1 MSFDPVEFLLD
12 EEVIDDADVRV
23 DRLSGGYLNQVF
35 RLRGKEQGGDF
46 DWVVKFFMPETE
58 LALFPNLPVEERK
71 ATYLASTIGR
81 APVPISYFDTTE
93 GPVLVY
99 EYCEG
104 EIWQEG
110 VGAVGLLLRDL
121 RTLDPS
127 GYGFREVPM
136 LPEEIL
142 AEGDAFLP
150 RIVSER
156 RWHLAQARPRPID
169 IDPISRTFLHTDVG
183 PGNIIVAK
191 DSSRLVVIDWQCP
204 AVGDP
209 VQDVIAFLSPAFQIL
224 YGREPLTA
232 KEEAAFFEAYDDA
245 ELNRRYDALL
255 PFYDWRMA
263 GYCATRQIKYA
274 SIRPEASQRYERA
287 LAALLA
293 RLEGR
298 R

>member
-1 MSFDPVEFLLD
+1 MDDFDPVGLLL
-12 EEVIDDADVRV
+12 EAEIIDDEDVRV
-23 DRLSGGYLNQVF
+23 DVLAGGYLNQVF
-35 RLRGKEQGGDF
+35 RLRGKEQGDDF

-81 APVPISYFDTTE
+81 APVPISWLETWD

-110 VGAVGLLLRDL
+110 VAEVGLLLRDL
-121 RTLDPS
+121 RTLDA
-127 GYGFREVPM
+127 GDYDFREVPM

-150 RIVSER
+150 KIVSEM
-156 RWHLAQARPRPID
+156 RWHLAKARPKPIG
-169 IDPISRTFLHTDVG
+169 IDPVVRSFLHTDIG

-191 DSSRLVVIDWQCP
+191 DTGRLVAIDWQCP

-224 YGREPLTA
+224 YGRQPLTA
-232 KEEAAFFEAYDDA
+232 RQEAEFFAAYGDP
-245 ELNRRYDALL
+245 ELKRRYDALL

-274 SIRPEASQRYERA
+274 ATRPEASQRYAKA
-287 LAALLA
+287 LDALLE
-293 RLEGR
+293 RLQ
-298 R
+298 